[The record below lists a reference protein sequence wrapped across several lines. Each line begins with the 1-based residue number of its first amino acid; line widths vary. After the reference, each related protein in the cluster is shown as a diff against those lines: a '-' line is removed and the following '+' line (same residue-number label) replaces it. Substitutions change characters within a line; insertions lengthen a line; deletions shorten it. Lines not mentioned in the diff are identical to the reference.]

1 MNKNTAI
8 RPVEKAAFAVYEMLW
23 RMILPVLRR
32 NPRLATGFESRLL
45 KRPLRNN
52 AHIWIQA
59 ASAGEAYLAWEL
71 LKTLPYSH
79 RLTVVLTTNTL
90 QGKEILDTA
99 VVDLERRGTRIEAQV
114 TYFPFDRPSLMKK
127 AVKSVRPRVMVLLE
141 TEIWPGLLLAL
152 KQHTCPAIIVNGRMT
167 EKSLSRYRI
176 WTTLWRSIR
185 PRHILAISREDAD
198 RFATLF
204 GKSGVGT
211 MPNIKFDR
219 VQETDL
225 TNDALDTFHSVVE
238 PGTDFAVLGS
248 VRREEEAD
256 IQNILRDLFKRKPDA
271 VIGLFPRHLH
281 RVPHWQDALNGLG
294 LPWELRSAMQK
305 PARAGQVVLWDVFGE
320 LNKAYQRASAAF
332 VGGSLAP
339 LGGQNFLEPL
349 SEGLTPVIGPHWQN
363 FAWIGSRIIDQGLV
377 HQADSWQNV
386 ARFLAAC
393 LASPGE
399 KQIISQK
406 AAAYIHKRQGGTQ
419 QACEL
424 IMKYL

>member
-1 MNKNTAI
+1 MNKKTAI
-8 RPVEKAAFAVYEMLW
+8 RPVEKAAFAVYDMLW

-45 KRPLRNN
+45 KHPLKKN

-71 LKTLPYSH
+71 LKALPYSH

-99 VVDLERRGTRIEAQV
+99 VADLKRRGAPIEAQV

-176 WTTLWRSIR
+176 WPALWRSIR
-185 PRHILAISREDAD
+185 PRDILAISREDAD
-198 RFATLF
+198 RFAALF
-204 GKSGVGT
+204 GRNGVAT

-225 TNDALDTFHSVVE
+225 ANDALDTFHSVVE

-248 VRREEEAD
+248 VRQEEEAD
-256 IQNILRDLFKRKPDA
+256 IQNILRDLFKRRPDA

-281 RVPHWQDALNGLG
+281 RVPYWQNALDELG
-294 LPWELRSAMQK
+294 LPWELRSDHAET
-305 PARAGQVVLWDVFGE
+305 GQSGTGGVVGCFRRIEQGLPTRF
-320 LNKAYQRASAAF
+320 
-332 VGGSLAP
+332 GSLC
-339 LGGQNFLEPL
+339 G
-349 SEGLTPVIGPHWQN
+349 
-363 FAWIGSRIIDQGLV
+363 R
-377 HQADSWQNV
+377 
-386 ARFLAAC
+386 
-393 LASPGE
+393 
-399 KQIISQK
+399 
-406 AAAYIHKRQGGTQ
+406 
-419 QACEL
+419 
-424 IMKYL
+424 

>member
-8 RPVEKAAFAVYEMLW
+8 GPVEKAAFAVYEMLW

-45 KRPLRNN
+45 KRPLKNN

-99 VVDLERRGTRIEAQV
+99 VVDLERRGASIEAQV

-127 AVKSVRPRVMVLLE
+127 AVKSVCPRVMVLLE

-167 EKSLSRYRI
+167 EKSLLRYRI
-176 WTTLWRSIR
+176 WSTLWRSIR

-204 GKSGVGT
+204 GKSGVDT

-219 VQETDL
+219 VQATDL
-225 TNDALDTFHSVVE
+225 TNDASDTFHSVVE

-256 IQNILRDLFKRKPDA
+256 IQNILRDLFKRRPDA

-281 RVPHWQDALNGLG
+281 RVPHWQDALDGIG

-305 PARAGQVVLWDVFGE
+305 PARTGQVVLWDVFGE
-320 LNKAYQRASAAF
+320 LNKAYQCASAAF
-332 VGGSLAP
+332 VGGTLAP

-349 SEGLTPVIGPHWQN
+349 SVGLTPVIGPHWQN

-386 ARFLAAC
+386 AKFLAAC

-419 QACEL
+419 KACDL